1 MTADDLLN
9 DASDNS
15 QPTKKDNSKLWL
27 YGIGGLVAVVVVY
40 MIFVKPTTLQEI
52 DLEQEDYDLLNA
64 NTPAGAAALLK
75 NDTSPEFF
83 QVGSNLTV
91 ADYVA
96 LGNKITSKWSDR
108 VDKMAELAQSTVPV
122 LGAGLGYIL
131 AASPGVVT
139 EKGVDI
145 WLRLMEQHI
154 AMKSDLV
161 VSCASAIAD
170 IAAATLDGINKSTT
184 CAQWT
189 FVKDVKETKDYN
201 VTTDIKVSE
210 SGRASSGLWGAWGS
224 KKSSK
229 TITSHV
235 EEMTHEERI
244 VKFIPY
250 CTVEVLDPTKL
261 DGLLAAQYLSVTSIF
276 GLMRNVDKQCPD
288 AALFFKKS
296 AS

>member
-9 DASDNS
+9 DASNNA
-15 QPTKKDNSKLWL
+15 QPAKKDNSKLWL
-27 YGIGGLVAVVVVY
+27 YGIGGLVAVVAVY
-40 MIFVKPTTLQEI
+40 MIFVKPTTIQEI

-64 NTPAGAAALLK
+64 NTPAGAAALLA

-96 LGNKITSKWSDR
+96 LGDKITSKWADR
-108 VDKMAELAQSTVPV
+108 VDNMAELAQSTVPV

-139 EKGVDI
+139 ERGVDI

-154 AMKSDLV
+154 AMKSNLV
-161 VSCASAIAD
+161 VSCSSAIAD
-170 IAAATLDGINKSTT
+170 IAVATLDGITKSTT

-189 FVKDVKETKDYN
+189 FVKDIKETKDYN

-229 TITSHV
+229 TVTTHI

-244 VKFIPY
+244 IKFIPY

-261 DGLLAAQYLSVTSIF
+261 DGLLAAQYLSVTSLF

-288 AALFFKKS
+288 AALFFKKPTP
-296 AS
+296 

>member
-9 DASDNS
+9 DASNNA
-15 QPTKKDNSKLWL
+15 QPAKKDNSKLWL
-27 YGIGGLVAVVVVY
+27 YGIGGLVAVVAVY

-64 NTPAGAAALLK
+64 NTTAGANKLLA

-83 QVGSNLTV
+83 NVGSDLTV

-96 LGNKITSKWSDR
+96 LGDKITSKWTKR
-108 VDKMAELAQSTVPV
+108 VDNMAELAQSTVPV

-139 EKGVDI
+139 ERGVDI

-161 VSCASAIAD
+161 VSCSSAIAD
-170 IAAATLDGINKSTT
+170 IAAATLDGITKSTT

-189 FVKDVKETKDYN
+189 FVKDIKETKDYN
-201 VTTDIKVSE
+201 ATTDIKVSE
-210 SGRASSGLWGAWGS
+210 SGRAASGLWSAWGS

-229 TITSHV
+229 SVTTHV
-235 EEMTHEERI
+235 EEMTNEERI
-244 VKFIPY
+244 IKFIPY

-288 AALFFKKS
+288 AALFFKKPKS
-296 AS
+296 